1 MIKPLRKNVIIEELN
16 TENVSSAGIILQG
29 KRTDVKHSRV
39 LAVGDSVT
47 EVKVDDV
54 VVVDWQ
60 FASKS
65 SYKDKPFFVISE
77 EHVIAVVEQ

>member
-1 MIKPLRKNVIIEELN
+1 
-16 TENVSSAGIILQG
+16 
-29 KRTDVKHSRV
+29 V

-65 SYKDKPFFVISE
+65 SYKDKPFFVIAE

>member
-1 MIKPLRKNVIIEELN
+1 MIKPLRKNVIIEEIA
-16 TENVSSAGIILQG
+16 TENVSSSGIILQG
-29 KRTDVKHSRV
+29 KRTDVKHSKV

-65 SYKDKPFFVISE
+65 SYKDKTFFVIAE
-77 EHVIAVVEQ
+77 ENVIAVVEE